1 MKYVIVVWRSFLF
14 YTIIAIA
21 YRIMGKREMG
31 ELSIMDFI
39 VSIFMAE
46 IVAISIENYD
56 KSIFLSLLPIL
67 FLVGIEILISHFSM
81 KNRRARNMIEGVP
94 SMIISHGKVNFQEM
108 KKQRY
113 NLDDLLAQLRM
124 NSIKSIEEIDY
135 ALLET
140 SGKLSIF
147 KREEDPNGEY
157 PLPLILDGEINK
169 KVLKEINRTNKWLEE
184 ELKKQQIKQEE
195 IFYAFYRNKSLYI
208 ITNSQI
214 K

>member
-1 MKYVIVVWRSFLF
+1 MKYVVVVWRSFLF

-67 FLVGIEILISHFSM
+67 FLVGIEILTSHFSM
-81 KNRRARNMIEGVP
+81 KNRKARNIIEGTP

-108 KKQRY
+108 KKQRF

-147 KREEDPNGEY
+147 KKKEDPNGEY
-157 PLPLILDGEINK
+157 PLPLILDGEVNE

-184 ELKKQQIKQEE
+184 ELKKQEIKKEE
-195 IFYAFYRNKSLYI
+195 IFYAFYRNKSLYF

>member
-81 KNRRARNMIEGVP
+81 KNRKARNIIEGVP

-147 KREEDPNGEY
+147 KKKEDPNGEY
-157 PLPLILDGEINK
+157 PLPLILDGEVNE

-184 ELKKQQIKQEE
+184 ELKKQEIKKEE
-195 IFYAFYRNKSLYI
+195 IFYAFYRNKSLYF